1 LAFSIAGISFG
12 GIMIKEYLEKV
23 IEKENLTFEEA
34 FSAMNEVMTG
44 NVNNSHLAGFLVALK
59 AKGETPAEVAGFAK
73 AMRNNCIKIECDDE
87 NAIDVCGTG
96 GDNSGSFNISTA
108 VAFTAAGAGVK
119 VAKHGNRSISSKSGS
134 ADVLQHLG
142 VNINLSKEDS
152 EKALKEIGITFLFAP
167 LYHPAMKYAAPVR
180 KELAMKTVFN
190 MLGPLT
196 NPAGVKK
203 QLIGTFNR
211 QAAKTMAEAAKYL
224 DLERVCF
231 LCSMDKYDEIYL
243 GDITEIHEYN
253 NNEEIRS
260 YTITHETFDY
270 PKFTDE
276 DIKGDTAEVNAQI
289 ILDVF
294 ENKNQNGAFH
304 TIAANSALALYCA
317 SFSDNLNECQKAAED
332 SILSGAAFA
341 KLNELRKFANTLG

>member
-1 LAFSIAGISFG
+1 
-12 GIMIKEYLEKV
+12 MKEYLEKV
-23 IEKENLTFEEA
+23 IEKEDLSFDEA
-34 FSAMNEVMTG
+34 FIVMNDVMTG
-44 NVNNSHLAGFLVALK
+44 TVNNSQLAGFLVALK
-59 AKGETPAEVAGFAK
+59 AKGETPSEVAGFAK

-108 VAFTAAGAGVK
+108 VAFTAAGAGIK

-142 VNINLSKEDS
+142 VNINLSRDES
-152 EKALKEIGITFLFAP
+152 ERALKEIGITFLFAP

-211 QAAKTMAEAAKYL
+211 KAARTMSEAAKYL
-224 DLERVCF
+224 DFEKACF
-231 LCSMDKYDEIYL
+231 ICCDDRYDEIYL

-253 NNEEIRS
+253 NSEEIRT
-260 YTITHETFDY
+260 YTISNDSFSY
-270 PKFTDE
+270 PKISDH

-289 ILDVF
+289 ILDVL
-294 ENKNQNGAFH
+294 ENKNRNGAFH
-304 TIAANSALALYCA
+304 TITANSAMALYCA
-317 SFSDNLNECQKAAED
+317 DFSGSLTECQKAAED
-332 SILSGAAFA
+332 SILSGAAIA
-341 KLNELRKFANTLG
+341 KLNELKRFSNQ